1 MDRNEKE
8 GLIVR
13 YETAFEPIRNLV
25 KDLSAKELSFLPDLP
40 EAWSID
46 EHLVH
51 LLEADLICWY
61 RIRASIAEPGVT
73 IPVWNQEAWRSRLG
87 YADMDGIGCLA
98 EAERVRGLIGRT
110 CRRLTDEDWS
120 AFHVIHP
127 ERGRMDLAQ
136 LLDLYCGHGAFH
148 LKYIERNLA
157 ACGAR

>member
-40 EAWSID
+40 EAWSIN

-51 LLEADLICWY
+51 LLEADMICWY

-73 IPVWNQEAWRSRLG
+73 IPVWNQEAWRDRLG
-87 YADMDGIGCLA
+87 YADLDGIGCLA
-98 EAERVRGLIGRT
+98 EAVRVRALIGKT
-110 CRRLTDEDWS
+110 CRGVLEEDWS

-136 LLDLYCGHGAFH
+136 LLELYRGHGAFH
-148 LKYIERNLA
+148 LKYIERNLDV
-157 ACGAR
+157 CKAR

>member
-13 YETAFEPIRNLV
+13 YETALEPIRNLV
-25 KDLSAKELSFLPDLP
+25 KDISAKELAFLPDVP
-40 EAWSID
+40 EAWSIN

-51 LLEADLICWY
+51 LLDADQNCWY

-73 IPVWNQEAWRSRLG
+73 IPVWDQEAWRSRLG

-98 EAERVRGLIGRT
+98 EAVRVRALIGQT
-110 CRRLTDEDWS
+110 CRSALDRDWS

-136 LLDLYCGHGAFH
+136 ILDLYVGHGAFH
-148 LKYIERNLA
+148 LKYIERNLDAFA
-157 ACGAR
+157 AR

>member
-25 KDLSAKELSFLPDLP
+25 KNLTAHQLSFIPDLP
-40 EAWSID
+40 EAWSIN

-61 RIRASIAEPGVT
+61 RIRAAIAEPGVT
-73 IPVWNQEAWRSRLG
+73 IPVWNQEAWRSRLR
-87 YADMDGIGCLA
+87 YSDLDGIGCL
-98 EAERVRGLIGRT
+98 EESVRVRSLIGRT
-110 CRRLTDEDWS
+110 CRGVLDGDWS

-136 LLDLYCGHGAFH
+136 LLELYSGHGSFH
-148 LKYIERNLA
+148 LKYLERNLT
-157 ACGAR
+157 ACRAR

>member
-25 KDLSAKELSFLPDLP
+25 KDLSAKELAFLPDVP
-40 EAWSID
+40 EAWSIN

-87 YADMDGIGCLA
+87 YADLDGIGCLS
-98 EAERVRGLIGRT
+98 EAVRVRALIGRT
-110 CRRLTDEDWS
+110 CRGVLDGDWS
-120 AFHVIHP
+120 EFHVIHP
-127 ERGRMDLAQ
+127 ERGRMDLSQ
-136 LLDLYCGHGAFH
+136 LLELYCGHGAFH
-148 LKYIERNLA
+148 LKYVERNLA
-157 ACGAR
+157 ACKAR